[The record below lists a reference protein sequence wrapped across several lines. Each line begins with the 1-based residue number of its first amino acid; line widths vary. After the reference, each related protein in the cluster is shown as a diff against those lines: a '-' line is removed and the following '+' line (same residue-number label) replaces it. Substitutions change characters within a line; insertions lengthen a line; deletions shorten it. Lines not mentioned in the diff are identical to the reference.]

1 MFLSIIERADY
12 YALTDDKERAL
23 KYYETVLSEVGG
35 KDETMLKKV
44 ANIRFEL
51 GKYETAKEAYE
62 AVRLSSLSPEEQE
75 YLIMSLLYTEDTALP
90 DMLDKVDMTEE
101 KRVYFQTMNFCL
113 SNIHNCVTKIEAYTG
128 TGKSMTVLKNVLE
141 TYSTIS
147 PDVQYRNVL
156 LAGALLENKMYSVS
170 GNIAEE
176 IATYRPDYAV
186 ALKIGGYSYYRL
198 GQYEKARDFFHRL
211 YQLDPKNTEISHL
224 LGMTH
229 AKLGDPVTSNLYLNS
244 AVLNGYE
251 PKTEVERQLVYNY
264 FLIGDTKN
272 IFKVFR
278 YLLDE
283 PDANPG
289 DYAVAMWLALEENNQ
304 SKASHWSNKGLE
316 RFGNDATILALAAR
330 VALSQ
335 GAQDQAKTLLERSL
349 KANRNLPVAL
359 LTRAEMLLSEGR
371 DTLAETVLTQII
383 SKDPTGTFGEKA
395 LQMKNDLDAKKALS
409 QTASGSTESG
419 STSTQS

>member
-23 KYYETVLSEVGG
+23 TYYETVLKEIGG
-35 KDETMLKKV
+35 TDETMLKKV

-51 GKYETAKEAYE
+51 GHYEGAKEAYE
-62 AVRLSSLSPEEQE
+62 SIPISTLSEKEGE
-75 YLIMSLLYTEDTALP
+75 YLILSMLYTEDTALP
-90 DMLDKVDMTEE
+90 EMLDKVDMTEE
-101 KRVYFQTMNFCL
+101 KRVYFGTMHFCL

-128 TGKSMTVLKNVLE
+128 TGASMGVLKNILE
-141 TYSTIS
+141 TYSAIS

-176 IATYRPDYAV
+176 IVTYRPDYAA

-211 YQLDPKNTEISHL
+211 YQLDPKNTEVGHL

-229 AKLGDPVTSNLYLNS
+229 AKLNDPVTSNLYLNS
-244 AVLNGYE
+244 AVLNGYQ
-251 PKTEVERQLVYNY
+251 PKTEVERQLIYNY
-264 FLIGDTKN
+264 FLIGDIKST
-272 IFKVFR
+272 FKVFR

-283 PDANPG
+283 PDVNPG
-289 DYAVAMWLALEENNQ
+289 DYAVAVWLSLEENNR
-304 SKASHWSNKGLE
+304 SKASHWSNKALE
-316 RFGNDATILALAAR
+316 RFPEDATLLAMASR
-330 VALSQ
+330 VALSE
-335 GAQDQAKTLLERSL
+335 GDTKRAESLLNRSL
-349 KANRNLPVAL
+349 RINRNLPIAL
-359 LTRAEMLLSEGR
+359 FTRAEMLINEGR
-371 DTLAETVLTQII
+371 NDFAETVLTQII

-395 LQMKNDLDAKKALS
+395 TRLKRELEAKRQM
-409 QTASGSTESG
+409 ESAA
-419 STSTQS
+419 